1 MGWQLMNNKPIHDVK
16 IPMKHEIIEVID
28 SDHEDEQNQ
37 LSPIPDSQKIRF
49 DSSDELLVEEIL
61 NDISER
67 VDINQ
72 QLTWDREDLES
83 RCDELD
89 RELQEFDTILKFHQM
104 KSATM
109 YNELYSINKTRIEH
123 LEPLIIKSAT
133 SSR

>member
-1 MGWQLMNNKPIHDVK
+1 MGWQLMNNKPINDVK
-16 IPMKHEIIEVID
+16 TPKKHEIIEVID
-28 SDHEDEQNQ
+28 SDLEDEQNQ

-49 DSSDELLVEEIL
+49 DSSDELLAEEIL

-67 VDINQ
+67 VNINQ
-72 QLTWDREDLES
+72 QLTWHREDLES

-89 RELQEFDTILKFHQM
+89 REKQEFDKNLKILQM

-109 YNELYSINKTRIEH
+109 YNELYSINKTRIER
-123 LEPLIIKSAT
+123 LEPLIIKGNT